1 MTTAT
6 NLGVR
11 AAARFKDPSN
21 NVVTAAQWL
30 SYCNEAYSDVN
41 AFSPLWPWLET
52 SEQTISFTAGNRE
65 ASLPTDVV
73 GVNWAY
79 DTTDDYR
86 LIDQMGRG
94 DFFHQDHLRSE
105 TGQPVTY
112 RVYGAKMQLNPTPS
126 VNTTVVAECIMQP
139 VDLAGGDSPVFPSSF
154 HNILIDD
161 MLAAAYLDDGNPNL
175 AEAHAKRF
183 NDGLERMRN
192 AILLGRTETNQPIRD
207 TFWS

>member
-11 AAARFKDPSN
+11 AAARFKDPNN
-21 NVVTAAQWL
+21 NVITAAQWL
-30 SYCNEAYSDVN
+30 SYLNEAYSDVN
-41 AFSPLWPWLET
+41 AYSPLWPWLET
-52 SEQTISFTAGNRE
+52 SEQTLSFTANNRS
-65 ASLPTDVV
+65 ANLPTDVL

-86 LIDQMGRG
+86 LIDQMGHG

-105 TGQPVTY
+105 VGQPVTY
-112 RVYGAKMQLNPTPS
+112 RVRGATMELNPTPS
-126 VNTTVVAECIMQP
+126 ANTTVVAECSLQP
-139 VDLAGGDSPVFPSSF
+139 VDLAGGDSPVFPSAW

-161 MLAAAYLDDGNPNL
+161 MLAAAYLDDGNPAL
-175 AEAHAKRF
+175 SKAHADRFEAGIKRMF
-183 NDGLERMRN
+183 NS
-192 AILLGRTETNQPIRD
+192 ILMGRTEANQYIRD